1 MQKQVIYSLFLLTI
15 LSSCNNKPLP
25 SIEGIDMNAWRE
37 DKNGCLN
44 YRSKSIDILLGQK
57 EKLKSLD
64 QMEIVKLLGRP
75 DRNELYKRNQKFFYY
90 LLEPGV
96 ECGVDK
102 QPRRLSIR
110 FNAVELAKEIT
121 VE

>member
-1 MQKQVIYSLFLLTI
+1 MQKQLIYSLFLVVL
-15 LSSCNNKPLP
+15 LSACNNKPLP
-25 SIEGIDMNAWRE
+25 TLEGIDMVAWKD

-44 YRSKSIDILLGQK
+44 YRSQSIETLIRQK

-64 QMEIVKLLGRP
+64 QQEIVRLLGRP

-96 ECGVDK
+96 DCGVDRQSRK
-102 QPRRLSIR
+102 LSIR

-121 VE
+121 IE

>member
-1 MQKQVIYSLFLLTI
+1 MQKQIIYSAFLLVF
-15 LSSCNNKPLP
+15 LFACSKPLP
-25 SIEGIDMNAWRE
+25 TLDGIDLKAWKE

-44 YRSKSIDILLGQK
+44 NRSQSIEQLRQQK

-64 QMEIVKLLGRP
+64 EMEIVKLLGRP

-96 ECGVDK
+96 ECGIDK
-102 QPRRLSIR
+102 EPRRLSIR

-121 VE
+121 IE